1 MAKPIKAMWARVGA
15 VNKEHNRRDVF
26 MDGNFFTTNQ
36 GQQQNNS
43 IHVNFKKSDVE
54 SSNILFRKNHRTST
68 KVAYIFCIIILS
80 IMAIVDISMLI
91 MWDELRYDIKEDDFV
106 FSILIISLTAEVI
119 CVLLNAIK
127 LNAHK
132 KNFICATEV
141 GVFGCG
147 GTSLQFIAKPFSFYY
162 EQITKIAYSDGII
175 IESGGNSYKC
185 RVAQGEN
192 TYRDI
197 KINIITKSNQQGV
210 WICSNCGSRNID
222 TQKCIL
228 CGKQHKKQIS
238 NKTIQQLEKDIEL
251 VINNCK
257 SKDAFIG
264 AMQKIGY
271 TVKWNDYEDNVIF
284 KTPSGVEFWDNEL
297 NKKFRK
303 ANLILQFNLKD
314 KG

>member
-1 MAKPIKAMWARVGA
+1 
-15 VNKEHNRRDVF
+15 

-36 GQQQNNS
+36 EQQQNYS
-43 IHVNFKKSDVE
+43 IPVNFKKSDVE

-91 MWDELRYDIKEDDFV
+91 MWDELRYDIKEDDLV
-106 FSILIISLTAEVI
+106 FSILIISLIAEVI
-119 CVLLNAIK
+119 CVFLNAIK

-132 KNFICATEV
+132 KNFICATEI

-147 GTSLQFIAKPFSFYY
+147 GTSLQFTAKPFSFYY

-185 RVAQGEN
+185 RVSQGEKA
-192 TYRDI
+192 YKDI
-197 KINIITKSNQQGV
+197 KINTVTKSNQQGV
-210 WICSNCGSRNID
+210 WICNDCGSRNID

-228 CGKQHKKQIS
+228 CGKQYKKQIS
-238 NKTIQQLEKDIEL
+238 HKTIQRLEKDIEL

-257 SKDAFIG
+257 NKEAFIG
-264 AMQKIGY
+264 TMQKIGY

-284 KTPSGVEFWDNEL
+284 KMPSGVELLDKDL

-303 ANLILQFNLKD
+303 YNLQQQFNLNN
-314 KG
+314 

>member
-1 MAKPIKAMWARVGA
+1 
-15 VNKEHNRRDVF
+15 

-36 GQQQNNS
+36 VQQQTNS
-43 IHVNFKKSDVE
+43 SPIYLKKPDVQ

-91 MWDELRYDIKEDDFV
+91 MWDELRYEIKEDNLV
-106 FSILIISLTAEVI
+106 FSILIISLIAEVI
-119 CVLLNAIK
+119 CVFLNAIK

-141 GVFGCG
+141 GIFGCG
-147 GTSLQFIAKPFSFYY
+147 GTSLQFTAKPFSVYY

-175 IESGGNSYKC
+175 IESGGYSYKC
-185 RVAQGEN
+185 RVAQGEKA
-192 TYRDI
+192 YRDI
-197 KINIITKSNQQGV
+197 KINTVTKSNQQGV

-238 NKTIQQLEKDIEL
+238 NKTLQQLEKDIEL

-264 AMQKIGY
+264 AMKKIGY
-271 TVKWNDYEDNVIF
+271 TVKWNDYKDNIVF
-284 KTPSGVEFWDNEL
+284 KTSSGVEFLDTDL

-303 ANLILQFNLKD
+303 ANLIHHFNLKD
-314 KG
+314 GGNFL